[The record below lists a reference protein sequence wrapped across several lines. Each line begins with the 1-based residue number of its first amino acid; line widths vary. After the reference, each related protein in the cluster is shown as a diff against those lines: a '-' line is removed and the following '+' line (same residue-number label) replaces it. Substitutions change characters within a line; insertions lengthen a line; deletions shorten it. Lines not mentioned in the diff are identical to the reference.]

1 MIQSVTGMKTGKSFQ
16 AEGTACAKASRQ
28 KKPYVHRMLVQ
39 VVEGEREK
47 TGNSQRPKARSWG
60 PFSDWVKGAAGPA
73 FCGSEEDDQR
83 SGSMEPAG
91 GDPESS
97 ALLQG
102 LGTSP
107 AGSGSSRAEEL
118 TEAAS

>member
-1 MIQSVTGMKTGKSFQ
+1 MQRPQG
-16 AEGTACAKASRQ
+16 R

-47 TGNSQRPKARSWG
+47 TGNSQRPEARSWG

-83 SGSMEPAG
+83 SGSLEPAG

>member
-1 MIQSVTGMKTGKSFQ
+1 MLCWLEGVSKGFPKKGMLRWV
-16 AEGTACAKASRQ
+16 ESRHE
-28 KKPYVHRMLVQ
+28 KPYGHRMLVQ

-47 TGNSQRPKARSWG
+47 SGNGQRPEARSWR

-83 SGSMEPAG
+83 SGSLEPAR
-91 GDPESS
+91 GDSESS

-107 AGSGSSRAEEL
+107 ASSGKSGAGEQ

>member
-1 MIQSVTGMKTGKSFQ
+1 MSLDTRMKRGKSFQ

-28 KKPYVHRMLVQ
+28 EKPYGHRMLVQ

-47 TGNSQRPKARSWG
+47 SGNGQRPEARSWR

-83 SGSMEPAG
+83 SGSLEPAR
-91 GDPESS
+91 GDSESS

-107 AGSGSSRAEEL
+107 ASSGKSGAGEQ

>member
-1 MIQSVTGMKTGKSFQ
+1 MCKGLKAGKALCSQNAGTGGRGREGKDW
-16 AEGTACAKASRQ
+16 K
-28 KKPYVHRMLVQ
+28 
-39 VVEGEREK
+39 
-47 TGNSQRPKARSWG
+47 QRPEARSWG

-83 SGSMEPAG
+83 SGSLEPAG
-91 GDPESS
+91 DDPESS

-107 AGSGSSRAEEL
+107 AGSGSSGAEES

>member
-1 MIQSVTGMKTGKSFQ
+1 MSLDTRMKRGKSFQ

-28 KKPYVHRMLVQ
+28 EKALWSQNAGTGGRGR
-39 VVEGEREK
+39 EGK
-47 TGNSQRPKARSWG
+47 TGNGQRPEAQELGTIQRLGQRSRR
-60 PFSDWVKGAAGPA
+60 PA

-83 SGSMEPAG
+83 SGSLEPAR
-91 GDPESS
+91 GDSESS

-107 AGSGSSRAEEL
+107 ASSGKSGAGEQ